1 MMPPSSRLGF
11 VPPLLLRR
19 PSSRRSKEVA
29 FSPYF
34 RGRRYQSGRIGLTDV
49 LFINASRPGGTHQA
63 AAAIGSAAAAAPI
76 ARPYGEV

>member
-1 MMPPSSRLGF
+1 MMPPSSPF
-11 VPPLLLRR
+11 T

-34 RGRRYQSGRIGLTDV
+34 RGRRYHRGGIGLTDV
-49 LFINASRPGGTHQA
+49 LFINASRPRATDSIARGTHQA